1 MFFDPTLT
9 WAAIIAFGIFMYVF
23 MDGFDLG
30 IGILFPFAPSDED
43 RDLIMNSVAPVWDAN
58 ETWLV
63 LGGAGLLGAFPLA
76 YAILLPALYIPITL
90 MLIALIFRGVA
101 FEFRSKSASSRPF
114 WDLSFTAGSF
124 LAAFSQG
131 VILGAFVQ
139 GFEVEGRDFAG
150 GALAWVSPFSL
161 MTGLGLAAGYAL
173 LGVTWLIMKTEA
185 DLQNWSFRLARPL
198 FLLVLAFVGLV
209 SIWTPLIHPAIA
221 DRWFSWP
228 NIAYLSPV
236 PLLTGL
242 LAFVLHRAITQ
253 RREVR
258 PFLCGLGLFLLSY
271 AGLAI
276 SLWPNV
282 VPPDI
287 TIWEA
292 ASAPGSQTFLLAGT
306 IVVIPVILLYTAFSY
321 YIFRGKVRHD
331 VGYH

>member
-1 MFFDPTLT
+1 MPFDPTLV
-9 WAAIIAFGIFMYVF
+9 WAAIIAFGVFMYVF

-30 IGILFPFAPSDED
+30 IGILFPFAPSHQD
-43 RDLIMNSVAPVWDAN
+43 RDTMMNSVAPIWDAN

-76 YAILLPALYIPITL
+76 YAILLPALYIPLTL

-101 FEFRSKSASSRPF
+101 FEFRFKAVTSRPF
-114 WDLSFTAGSF
+114 WDLAFSLGSF

-131 VILGAFVQ
+131 MILGAFIQ
-139 GFEVEGRDFAG
+139 GFEVAGRDYIG
-150 GALAWVSPFSL
+150 GAFAWASPFAIV
-161 MTGLGLAAGYAL
+161 TGFGLAAGYAL
-173 LGVTWLIMKTEA
+173 LGSTWLIMKTEA
-185 DLQNWSFRLARPL
+185 ALQDWSYRLARPL
-198 FLLVLAFVGLV
+198 LVVVLVFIVVV
-209 SIWTPLIHPAIA
+209 SIWTPLRDTAIA

-228 NIAYLSPV
+228 NMAYLSPV

-242 LAFVLHRAITQ
+242 LVFLLHRAIA
-253 RREVR
+253 RRR
-258 PFLCGLGLFLLSY
+258 DLAPFLCTLGLFLLSY

-292 ASAPGSQTFLLAGT
+292 ASAPGSQLFLLAGT
-306 IVVIPVILLYTAFSY
+306 VAVVPVILLYTAFSY
-321 YIFRGKVRHD
+321 YIFRGKIRHD
-331 VGYH
+331 AGYH